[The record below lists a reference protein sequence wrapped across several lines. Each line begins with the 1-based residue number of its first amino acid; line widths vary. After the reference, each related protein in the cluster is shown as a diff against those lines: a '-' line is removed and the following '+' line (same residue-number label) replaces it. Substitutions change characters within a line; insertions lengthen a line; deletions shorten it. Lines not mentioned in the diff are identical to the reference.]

1 MRCSSGLFGELSICH
16 TSLDAEL
23 DQSTSQIIGEIPESF
38 GELPFTERYLK
49 NLTLLFLY
57 DNQFTVMIQESIRLF
72 PWLSSI
78 RLFANKL
85 TGELPPE
92 LGKHSSL
99 GKIWK
104 YQTTIFLA
112 HCRSLS
118 TPTSSSTISLSST
131 TVLKMG
137 LEWAPTGMDLLECNQ
152 SM

>member
-1 MRCSSGLFGELSICH
+1 MRCSTGLFGELSVCH

-23 DQSTSQIIGEIPESF
+23 NQSTSQIIGEILESF
-38 GELPFTERYLK
+38 SDLK